1 MLMYNNIQYYQVDNE
16 GCDPFEWGSAAK
28 AFWEGE
34 FDKSCEEED
43 LSILFCSSIF
53 ILSSKVKRRM
63 LATTRSA
70 TCSAPTTWTLRRP
83 G

>member
-1 MLMYNNIQYYQVDNE
+1 MLMYNNNQYYQVDNE

-43 LSILFCSSIF
+43 FLHFKFYF